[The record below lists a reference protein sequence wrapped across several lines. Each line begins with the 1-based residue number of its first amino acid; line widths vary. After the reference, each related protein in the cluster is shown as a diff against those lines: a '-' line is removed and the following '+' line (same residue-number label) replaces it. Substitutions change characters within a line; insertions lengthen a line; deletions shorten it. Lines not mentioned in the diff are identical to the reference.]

1 MEDQK
6 IVELFF
12 ERSEQAIEESANK
25 YGALCRSISQNIL
38 HDPSEV
44 EECLNDTYFKAWNAI
59 PPAKPNHLGAYLAKI
74 ARNLSLNRLEHN
86 NAEKRGAG
94 AFEVALDEIENVV
107 ASAELEAFGEE
118 DLSGLINRFLAGEKK
133 EHRQMFLRRYFY
145 FDTPAEIA
153 KRFSMPEN
161 RAAVILYRMR
171 VRLREFLRKE
181 GVSI

>member
-1 MEDQK
+1 MEDAEILK
-6 IVELFF
+6 LYSV
-12 ERSEQAIEESANK
+12 RSERAITATGEK
-25 YGALCRSISQNIL
+25 YGAACLNLAERMLGSPQ
-38 HDPSEV
+38 DA
-44 EECLNDTYFKAWNAI
+44 EECLNDALLAAWNAI

-74 ARNLSLNRLEHN
+74 ARNLSINRLEHN